1 MYISKRLK
9 NKDDKRERLLNASY
23 ELFLSKGVVET
34 TISAITR
41 KASIAKGT
49 FYLYYPDKYAV
60 LNELILNKSTELLKA
75 AIKESV
81 KLPRGNISDRV
92 IFIVDYVIDYFTENE
107 QTLLLID
114 KNLSWGM
121 FVESID
127 RNDDYHEIRELRE
140 IIFHDFE
147 EAGYSKK
154 RAELLI
160 FMIIEM
166 VGSVCYSSIIL
177 KEPATIEEVKP
188 ELLETIR
195 KMLD

>member
-9 NKDDKRERLLNASY
+9 NKDDKRERLLKASH

-34 TISAITR
+34 TISAIT
-41 KASIAKGT
+41 KIAGVAKGT

-60 LNELILNKSTELLKA
+60 LNELILYKSTELLKNA
-75 AIKESV
+75 VRESV
-81 KLPRGNISDRV
+81 KLPSGNISERV
-92 IFIVDYVIDYFTENE
+92 IFIVDYVIDYFIKNE
-107 QTLLLID
+107 QTLQLID

-121 FVESID
+121 FVESIES
-127 RNDDYHEIRELRE
+127 NEDYHEIRELRE

-147 EAGYSKK
+147 EAGYTRR

-177 KEPATIEEVKP
+177 KEPATIDEVKT
-188 ELLETIR
+188 ELLEAIR